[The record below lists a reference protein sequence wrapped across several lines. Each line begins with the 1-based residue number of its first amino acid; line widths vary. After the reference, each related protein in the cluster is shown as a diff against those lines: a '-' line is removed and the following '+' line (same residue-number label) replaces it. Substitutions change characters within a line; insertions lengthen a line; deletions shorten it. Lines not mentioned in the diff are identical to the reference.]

1 MQNHPCKAR
10 DTWRCNGEGTRSGI
24 RRGSSPDHSS
34 ADIPGLLPDCDLHMP
49 TVRQAG
55 KTEWTHLLQVL
66 AGLRRGA
73 GSQLLHMH
81 CWPGTLLS

>member
-1 MQNHPCKAR
+1 MVKAHVLGL
-10 DTWRCNGEGTRSGI
+10 TEVAALITAQ
-24 RRGSSPDHSS
+24 P
-34 ADIPGLLPDCDLHMP
+34 DIPGLLPDCNLHMP
-49 TVRQAG
+49 TVGQAG

-66 AGLRRGA
+66 AGLHWGA

>member
-1 MQNHPCKAR
+1 MVKAHALGFAEVAALITAR
-10 DTWRCNGEGTRSGI
+10 
-24 RRGSSPDHSS
+24 P
-34 ADIPGLLPDCDLHMP
+34 DIPGLLPDCDLHMP
-49 TVRQAG
+49 TIRQAG

-73 GSQLLHMH
+73 GSQLLHRH